1 MDMQSKAKKLIEM
14 IQTAPVEWKPLG
26 EVLVRTK
33 GTKIT
38 AGQMKEMHKDNAPLK
53 IFAGGKT
60 FALVDFDDVPDKD
73 IHREPSII
81 VKSRGIIEFEYYD
94 KPFSHKN
101 EMWSYHSV
109 NKHIYIKY
117 VYYFLK
123 TQENYFRNIGSKMQ
137 MPQIATPDTDNY
149 KIPIPSLETQQ
160 KIVKIL
166 DKFTELEATL
176 EATLEAEL
184 ALRKRQYRYYRDLLL
199 DFDNQIGGGIADGY
213 QCRLK
218 NVVWKPLGEVAEYS
232 KNRICSDKLNEHN
245 YVGVD
250 NLLQNREGKKLSGY
264 VPSEGKMTEYIVNDI
279 LIGNIR
285 PYLKKIWQADCTG
298 GTNGDVLVIRVTDE
312 KVNPKYLYQV
322 LADDKFFAFNMKHA
336 KGAKMPR
343 GSKAAIMQYK
353 IPIPPLPEQEKI
365 VAILGKFD
373 TLTHSVSEG
382 LPHEIALRRKQYEYY
397 REQLLAFPKAA

>member
-1 MDMQSKAKKLIEM
+1 MDIQNKAKKLIEM
-14 IQTAPVEWKPLG
+14 IQTASVEWKPLG
-26 EVLVRTK
+26 EVVPVSRGKRLVRSQLQDNGQYPVYQNSLQPLGFYDDQNCRAYMTFV
-33 GTKIT
+33 IA
-38 AGQMKEMHKDNAPLK
+38 AGA
-53 IFAGGKT
+53 AGEIG
-60 FALVDFDDVPDKD
+60 FSD
-73 IHREPSII
+73 
-81 VKSRGIIEFEYYD
+81 IEFWAADDCYYFDCPKEILHD
-94 KPFSHKN
+94 KFL
-101 EMWSYHSV
+101 
-109 NKHIYIKY
+109 
-117 VYYFLK
+117 YYFLLSERHQL
-123 TQENYFRNIGSKMQ
+123 TS
-137 MPQIATPDTDNY
+137 QIRKASVPRLGRVSIEKI

-176 EATLEAEL
+176 EAEL
-184 ALRKRQYRYYRDLLL
+184 ALRKRQYQYYRDFLL
-199 DFDNQIGGGIADGY
+199 DFDNQIFGGIADGY
-213 QCRLK
+213 KGRLK
-218 NVVWKPLGEVAEYS
+218 DVVWKTLGEIAEYS
-232 KNRICSDKLNEHN
+232 KDRICSDKLNEHN

-353 IPIPPLPEQEKI
+353 IPIPPLPKQEKI
-365 VAILGKFD
+365 VAILDKFD
-373 TLTHSVSEG
+373 TLTHSISEG

>member
-166 DKFTELEATL
+166 DKFTELEVTL

-218 NVVWKPLGEVAEYS
+218 NVVWKTLGEVAEYS

>member
-199 DFDNQIGGGIADGY
+199 DFDNQIWGGIADGY

-218 NVVWKPLGEVAEYS
+218 NVVWKTLGEVAEYS

>member
-137 MPQIATPDTDNY
+137 MPQIAT
-149 KIPIPSLETQQ
+149 
-160 KIVKIL
+160 
-166 DKFTELEATL
+166 
-176 EATLEAEL
+176 
-184 ALRKRQYRYYRDLLL
+184 
-199 DFDNQIGGGIADGY
+199 
-213 QCRLK
+213 
-218 NVVWKPLGEVAEYS
+218 
-232 KNRICSDKLNEHN
+232 
-245 YVGVD
+245 
-250 NLLQNREGKKLSGY
+250 
-264 VPSEGKMTEYIVNDI
+264 
-279 LIGNIR
+279 
-285 PYLKKIWQADCTG
+285 
-298 GTNGDVLVIRVTDE
+298 
-312 KVNPKYLYQV
+312 
-322 LADDKFFAFNMKHA
+322 
-336 KGAKMPR
+336 
-343 GSKAAIMQYK
+343 
-353 IPIPPLPEQEKI
+353 
-365 VAILGKFD
+365 
-373 TLTHSVSEG
+373 
-382 LPHEIALRRKQYEYY
+382 
-397 REQLLAFPKAA
+397 

>member
-218 NVVWKPLGEVAEYS
+218 NVVWKTLGEVAEYS

-382 LPHEIALRRKQYEYY
+382 LPHEIALRRKQYEY
-397 REQLLAFPKAA
+397 

>member
-199 DFDNQIGGGIADGY
+199 DFDNQIWGGD
-213 QCRLK
+213 
-218 NVVWKPLGEVAEYS
+218 S
-232 KNRICSDKLNEHN
+232 
-245 YVGVD
+245 
-250 NLLQNREGKKLSGY
+250 
-264 VPSEGKMTEYIVNDI
+264 
-279 LIGNIR
+279 
-285 PYLKKIWQADCTG
+285 
-298 GTNGDVLVIRVTDE
+298 
-312 KVNPKYLYQV
+312 
-322 LADDKFFAFNMKHA
+322 
-336 KGAKMPR
+336 
-343 GSKAAIMQYK
+343 
-353 IPIPPLPEQEKI
+353 
-365 VAILGKFD
+365 
-373 TLTHSVSEG
+373 
-382 LPHEIALRRKQYEYY
+382 
-397 REQLLAFPKAA
+397 

>member
-1 MDMQSKAKKLIEM
+1 MDMQNKAKKLIEM
-14 IQTAPVEWKPLG
+14 IQTASVEWKPLG
-26 EVLVRTK
+26 EVVPVSRGKRLVRSQLQDNGQYPVYQNSLQPLGFYDDQNCRAYMTFV
-33 GTKIT
+33 IA
-38 AGQMKEMHKDNAPLK
+38 AGA
-53 IFAGGKT
+53 AGEIG
-60 FALVDFDDVPDKD
+60 FSD
-73 IHREPSII
+73 
-81 VKSRGIIEFEYYD
+81 IEFWAADDCYYFDCPKEILHD
-94 KPFSHKN
+94 KFL
-101 EMWSYHSV
+101 
-109 NKHIYIKY
+109 
-117 VYYFLK
+117 YYFLLSERHQL
-123 TQENYFRNIGSKMQ
+123 TS
-137 MPQIATPDTDNY
+137 QIRKASVPRLGRVSIEKI

-176 EATLEAEL
+176 EAEL
-184 ALRKRQYRYYRDLLL
+184 ALRKRQYQYYRDFLL
-199 DFDNQIGGGIADGY
+199 DFDNQIFGGIADGY
-213 QCRLK
+213 KGRLK
-218 NVVWKPLGEVAEYS
+218 DVVWKTLGEIAEYS
-232 KNRICSDKLNEHN
+232 KDRICSDKLNEHN

-353 IPIPPLPEQEKI
+353 IPIPPLPKQEKI
-365 VAILGKFD
+365 VAILDKFD
-373 TLTHSVSEG
+373 TLTHSISEG

>member
-26 EVLVRTK
+26 EVVNIK
-33 GTKIT
+33 NG
-38 AGQMKEMHKDNAPLK
+38 KDWKKLSSGDIPVYGS
-53 IFAGGKT
+53 GGVMGYVDT
-60 FALVDFDDVPDKD
+60 FA
-73 IHREPSII
+73 
-81 VKSRGIIEFEYYD
+81 YD
-94 KPFSHKN
+94 KP
-101 EMWSYHSV
+101 SV
-109 NKHIYIKY
+109 LIPRKGSITNIFYVDFPFWNVDTIYYTEIDTSKLKPKFF
-117 VYYFLK
+117 YYFMRTIDLMALDTGSGRPSL
-123 TQENYFRNIGSKMQ
+123 TQKILNKI
-137 MPQIATPDTDNY
+137 
-149 KIPIPSLETQQ
+149 KIPIPPLETQQ

-176 EATLEAEL
+176 EAEL
-184 ALRKRQYRYYRDLLL
+184 ALRKRQYRYYRDFLL
-199 DFDNQIGGGIADGY
+199 DFDNQIWGGIADDYKG
-213 QCRLK
+213 RLK
-218 NVVWKPLGEVAEYS
+218 DVVWKTLGEVAEYS

-343 GSKAAIMQYK
+343 GSKTAIMQYK

-365 VAILGKFD
+365 VAILDKFD
-373 TLTHSVSEG
+373 TLTHSISEG

>member
-26 EVLVRTK
+26 EVADYEQPTKYLVASKNYDDKFDTPVL
-33 GTKIT
+33 T
-38 AGQMKEMHKDNAPLK
+38 A
-53 IFAGGKT
+53 GKT
-60 FALVDFDDVPDKD
+60 FILGYTDETEGIYKASESPVIIFDDFTTANKWVDFDFK
-73 IHREPSII
+73 
-81 VKSRGIIEFEYYD
+81 VKSSAMKIIT
-94 KPFSHKN
+94 SKN
-101 EMWSYHSV
+101 EQDV
-109 NKHIYIKY
+109 LLKY
-117 VYYFLK
+117 VYYWLN
-123 TQENYFRNIGSKMQ
+123 TLPNSL
-137 MPQIATPDTDNY
+137 TDGDHKRQWISNFSN
-149 KIPIPSLETQQ
+149 KEIPIPSLETQK

-184 ALRKRQYRYYRDLLL
+184 ALRKRQYRYYRDFLL
-199 DFDNQIGGGIADGY
+199 DFDNQIGGGGIADGY

-218 NVVWKPLGEVAEYS
+218 DAVWKTLGEVAEYS

-312 KVNPKYLYQV
+312 KVNSKYLYQV

-365 VAILGKFD
+365 VAILDKFD

-397 REQLLAFPKAA
+397 REQLLAFR

>member
-26 EVLVRTK
+26 EVADYEQPTKYLVASKNYDDKFDTPVL
-33 GTKIT
+33 T
-38 AGQMKEMHKDNAPLK
+38 A
-53 IFAGGKT
+53 GKT
-60 FALVDFDDVPDKD
+60 FILGYTDETEGIYKASESPVIIFDDFTTANKWVDFDFK
-73 IHREPSII
+73 
-81 VKSRGIIEFEYYD
+81 VKSSAMKIIT
-94 KPFSHKN
+94 SKN
-101 EMWSYHSV
+101 EQDV
-109 NKHIYIKY
+109 LLKY
-117 VYYFLK
+117 VYYWLN
-123 TQENYFRNIGSKMQ
+123 TLPNSL
-137 MPQIATPDTDNY
+137 TDGDHKRQWISNFSN
-149 KIPIPSLETQQ
+149 KEIPIPSLETQK

-176 EATLEAEL
+176 EAEL
-184 ALRKRQYRYYRDLLL
+184 TLRKRQYRYYRDFLL

-218 NVVWKPLGEVAEYS
+218 DVVWKTLGEVAEYS

-343 GSKAAIMQYK
+343 GSKTAIMQYK
-353 IPIPPLPEQEKI
+353 IPIPPLSEQEKI
-365 VAILGKFD
+365 VAILDKFD

-397 REQLLAFPKAA
+397 CEQLLAFR